1 MRRRSDGKPNLEGG
15 GDNMKKINILM
26 VTEGLSKE
34 ESRRLYETI
43 LKINAKRRRANMQR
57 LRYKVKLN

>member
-1 MRRRSDGKPNLEGG
+1 
-15 GDNMKKINILM
+15 MKKNILM

-34 ESRRLYETI
+34 ERKCLYETI